1 MLLSRSPPGELRL
14 APYVP
19 RFGRN
24 TSNTIMT
31 VICCYCP
38 HCCYYH
44 VLQGMEKDIIILAT
58 TITHNG
64 AFASDVQRVN
74 VALTRARHH
83 LLVLGCSSVLRS
95 CSAAF
100 RLLLASC
107 PSMPAAGSLPIRS
120 ASPTAGH
127 DQFPSSTMGVPGLEP
142 SLSTAGQPIRS
153 ASHTNRHLQ
162 SAVGVP
168 GLETNLLTEG
178 QPARSTLHTTGGL
191 QPSPPTESVPV
202 LEPLPSSTQQPVRSP
217 TQPAVGLQDAQG
229 NISR

>member
-14 APYVP
+14 APYVT
-19 RFGRN
+19 RFGEN
-24 TSNTIMT
+24 TSNTLTTI
-31 VICCYCP
+31 ICCYCP
-38 HCCYYH
+38 HCCHHH

-58 TITHNG
+58 TITHGG

-107 PSMPAAGSLPIRS
+107 PNMPAAGGLPIRS
-120 ASPTAGH
+120 ASHTAGH
-127 DQFPSSTMGVPGLEP
+127 DQCPSSTMGVPGLES
-142 SLSTAGQPIRS
+142 SLSTAGQPSRS
-153 ASHTNRHLQ
+153 ASHTNGHLQ

-168 GLETNLLTEG
+168 GLETNLPTEG
-178 QPARSTLHTTGGL
+178 QPARSTLQSTGSL
-191 QPSPPTESVPV
+191 QPSPRTVSVPG
-202 LEPLPSSTQQPVRSP
+202 LEPLPSSKQQPVRSP
-217 TQPAVGLQDAQG
+217 IQTAVGLQDAQG
-229 NISR
+229 NIS